1 MTQMKAERVA
11 SMADKVCLNGH
22 KGDWVA
28 RSKTTKSGQSQG
40 KAYCVSCAKEALAR
54 HKDKKA
60 GIEGYVSTPRLRVGY
75 LPTLASKQQVE
86 ERWARSVLN
95 SAPIQVAQLQERLK
109 EITQVVEEA
118 HEVIKK
124 TKDKELLEFALTK
137 VREMSEAIHGTSEK

>member
-1 MTQMKAERVA
+1 MTQRKTAERIA

-28 RSKTTKSGQSQG
+28 RPQSPSGQQG
-40 KAYCVSCAKEALAR
+40 RAYCVSCAKESLAR
-54 HKDKKA
+54 HKEKKA
-60 GIEGYVSTPRLRVGY
+60 SMDTPRIRMGY

-95 SAPIQVAQLQERLK
+95 SAPIQVEQLKARLK

-124 TKDKELLEFALTK
+124 TKDNDLLEFALTK
-137 VREMSEAIHGTSEK
+137 VREMSEAIHKVD

>member
-1 MTQMKAERVA
+1 MAQTKKAERVA

-28 RSKTTKSGQSQG
+28 RPQSPSGQQG
-40 KAYCVSCAKEALAR
+40 RAYCVSCAKESLAR
-54 HKDKKA
+54 HKEKKA
-60 GIEGYVSTPRLRVGY
+60 GIEGYAPTTRVRVGY
-75 LPTLASKQQVE
+75 LPTLASKQQIE

-95 SAPIQVAQLQERLK
+95 SAPIQVEQLKARLK

-137 VREMSEAIHGTSEK
+137 VREMSEAINS